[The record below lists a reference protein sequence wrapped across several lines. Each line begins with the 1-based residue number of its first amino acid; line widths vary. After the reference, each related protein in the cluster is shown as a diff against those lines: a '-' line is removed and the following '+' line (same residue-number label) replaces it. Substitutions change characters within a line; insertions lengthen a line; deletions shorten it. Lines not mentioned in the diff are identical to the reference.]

1 MLLEQVRFL
10 WCVRVLLKDAIFH
23 TTIMKCIQG
32 SGACGEVTDH
42 ECQATGQPS
51 GTLLDPKMRVV
62 KALLSELRQGAK
74 LLWVAPAVIG
84 YRTAYAPTTA
94 LPAGMLL
101 APVPSPCIDPHCS
114 LPLIPSRSTF
124 CWDGHVFKC
133 ANGGFRCEDGAGRC
147 VSKSTYPHLPGR
159 WTRYSCLNNK

>member
-62 KALLSELRQGAK
+62 KALLSELRQGPK

-84 YRTAYAPTTA
+84 YRTAYAPTTQHFLQGCCLHLSL
-94 LPAGMLL
+94 LPASIHT
-101 APVPSPCIDPHCS
+101 VPCP
-114 LPLIPSRSTF
+114 
-124 CWDGHVFKC
+124 
-133 ANGGFRCEDGAGRC
+133 
-147 VSKSTYPHLPGR
+147 
-159 WTRYSCLNNK
+159 